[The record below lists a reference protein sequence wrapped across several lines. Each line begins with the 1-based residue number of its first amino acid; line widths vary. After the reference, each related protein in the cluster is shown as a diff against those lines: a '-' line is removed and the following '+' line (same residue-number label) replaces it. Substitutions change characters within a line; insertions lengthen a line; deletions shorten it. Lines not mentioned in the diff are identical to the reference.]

1 MQDHHRERR
10 ASARKFLAAVTNDPA
25 AVPPVGTRVLQVQY
39 DTKYDPMADITF
51 EDGRTL
57 SVHLHMTSESPGDSD
72 TAAWQECELKKLEDS
87 ETAKRIAAKFLGDP
101 SPPKSDPRVA
111 PEEVEFEGKLK
122 IEIENSP
129 GATVVVKVPNPA
141 RVAQRHLEAGKIQDW
156 MQWMAQPIKVILRHH
171 KEFVYGPVDDAM
183 DAVIKEIAPILVK
196 QIGSV
201 EINEDVE
208 DFERGAIK
216 GKWDSDQGLLA
227 DPDARMHD
235 DWVEGYQW
243 GYDHA
248 DEFRGALPGS
258 VHKKVVDEA
267 AADFRKRVTEE
278 VVKKLLK
285 KAWHA
290 VSPAT
295 TIKAIIQAVKKHGW
309 KLGIGFALFEL
320 SEHFLIPSLLTAL
333 TGKPEMM
340 GLATLPIGEVVY
352 AIAFRILGRTPK
364 ELEKPA
370 ETGHIDWYEE
380 HYGPVKIACLR
391 G

>member
-1 MQDHHRERR
+1 VQDHHRERR

-57 SVHLHMTSESPGDSD
+57 SVHLHMTPESPADSD
-72 TAAWQECELKKLEDS
+72 TAAWQEKELMKLEHDEMS
-87 ETAKRIAAKFLGDP
+87 KRIAAKFLGESAYRSVPDP
-101 SPPKSDPRVA
+101 TRVA
-111 PEEVEFEGKLK
+111 D
-122 IEIENSP
+122 
-129 GATVVVKVPNPA
+129 
-141 RVAQRHLEAGKIQDW
+141 RHLEAGRIEDW
-156 MQWMAQPIKVILRHH
+156 IQWMAQPIQVILKHH

-183 DAVIKEIAPILVK
+183 DAVIKEIAPVLVK

-216 GKWDSDQGLLA
+216 GKFDADRGYLA
-227 DPDARMHD
+227 DPDARMSE
-235 DWVEGYQW
+235 DWIEGYTW

-248 DEFRGALPGS
+248 EEFRGALPGS

-267 AADFRKRVTEE
+267 TADFRHRVTEE

-295 TIKAIIQAVKKHGW
+295 TAKACIQAVKKHGW
-309 KLGIGFALFEL
+309 KLGLGMALFEL
-320 SEHFLIPSLLTAL
+320 CEHFLIPSVLSAL
-333 TGKPEMM
+333 TGHAELM
-340 GLATLPIGEVVY
+340 GMATLPIGEIIYAVV
-352 AIAFRILGRTPK
+352 FRIVGRTPK
-364 ELEKPA
+364 ELQKPS

-391 G
+391 T